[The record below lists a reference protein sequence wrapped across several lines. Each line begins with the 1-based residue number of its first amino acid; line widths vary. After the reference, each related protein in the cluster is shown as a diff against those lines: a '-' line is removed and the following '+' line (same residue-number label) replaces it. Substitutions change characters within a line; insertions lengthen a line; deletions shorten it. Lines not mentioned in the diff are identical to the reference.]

1 MRGKHF
7 VGKTKCDFTHIRDV
21 QSCEILKCVNED
33 SDAKIEDRDEELVRA
48 IRNAREG
55 DLRAF
60 EQLMGEHQ
68 KRILADCRY
77 LTRDENN
84 SEDLAQEVFVRAFF
98 GLRNFEGRSSFRHWL
113 QRIKVHHCL
122 NHLKKGGKE
131 VLSIDEES
139 VESYEQLHVAPVAYR
154 EAESHGNRERIDSI
168 LNSMPATLRIP
179 LVMCDMD
186 ELSYE
191 EIAAS
196 LGIGLSAVKMRIKR
210 AREQF
215 RRRYETQPVGQHSQ
229 AGAQS

>member
-1 MRGKHF
+1 MA
-7 VGKTKCDFTHIRDV
+7 VDPN
-21 QSCEILKCVNED
+21 EELK
-33 SDAKIEDRDEELVRA
+33 DRDEELLRAVRE
-48 IRNAREG
+48 AREG

-60 EQLMGEHQ
+60 EQLIEQHH

-84 SEDLAQEVFVRAFF
+84 SEDLAQEVFVKAFF

-122 NHLKKGGKE
+122 NHLKKREGKE
-131 VLSIDEES
+131 VLSIDEDA
-139 VESYEQLHVAPVAYR
+139 VEGYEQLHVRAVAHQDIET
-154 EAESHGNRERIDSI
+154 EASRLRIEGI

-179 LVMCDMD
+179 LIMCDMD

-191 EIAAS
+191 EIGVA

-215 RRRYETQPVGQHSQ
+215 RRRYEGQEAMA
-229 AGAQS
+229 AGQEQR